1 VHPDAPPALDLCT
14 DLCTRRGESRRDGGD
29 AKHSAQTCA
38 TRHPRSTQPR
48 GTPRGGRDVVVWLVT
63 QRSRVQIP
71 PPLPR
76 PDALSRTEKRPLACG
91 LHRFG
96 ARRPARFGRPARHAR
111 AVLAGQ
117 LPQTKQAHPFRGM
130 PSVPS
135 PLFSG
140 SDCPAP
146 GRRSN
151 GAPPERGSAISYA
164 TLDSAAT
171 RQEFA
176 AARETGG
183 EQESWPGCHSAARNA
198 PVAGFV
204 ISNYLFLGG
213 VKNSSNEPINAGYPE
228 MTVTIPAAN
237 TKPIW
242 IELLAERARTFGRV
256 FPSPLYPAFVP
267 NGPHSFS
274 REGR

>member
-1 VHPDAPPALDLCT
+1 LVHGARLALEGPPAPSWPDS
-14 DLCTRRGESRRDGGD
+14 SRRPSRLTRYPVSP
-29 AKHSAQTCA
+29 SAA
-38 TRHPRSTQPR
+38 
-48 GTPRGGRDVVVWLVT
+48 
-63 QRSRVQIP
+63 
-71 PPLPR
+71 
-76 PDALSRTEKRPLACG
+76 
-91 LHRFG
+91 
-96 ARRPARFGRPARHAR
+96 
-111 AVLAGQ
+111 
-117 LPQTKQAHPFRGM
+117 
-130 PSVPS
+130 S
-135 PLFSG
+135 PLSSG

-146 GRRSN
+146 GRRSK
-151 GAPPERGSAISYA
+151 GAPPERGSAISFA

-183 EQESWPGCHSAARNA
+183 EQESWSGCHSAARNA

-213 VKNSSNEPINAGYPE
+213 VENPSNEPINAGYPE

-237 TKPIW
+237 TKPVW

-256 FPSPLYPAFVP
+256 FPPPLYPAFVP